1 MVKQD
6 DKKAEKILQDFKQLS
21 SFSKK
26 WEFYLRFTLDEQL
39 GNRN

>member
-26 WEFYLRFTLDEQL
+26 MGVLFKVYPRWTVRE
-39 GNRN
+39 